1 MVIIDNST
9 NDAREGFASVMADD
23 DITLK
28 AKGLFAFLFSRE
40 GEHMTLDR
48 VLDSTAESV
57 SAVRGAIKELEAAGY
72 LTRTRRDDGS
82 RFAVYDWV
90 LRL

>member
-1 MVIIDNST
+1 MVIIDNNT
-9 NDAREGFASVMADD
+9 NDAREGFASVMEDD

-40 GEHMTLDR
+40 GEHMTLEK
-48 VLDSTAESV
+48 VLDSTSESV
-57 SAVRGAIKELEAAGY
+57 SAVRAGIKELEGAGY

>member
-1 MVIIDNST
+1 MAVIVST
-9 NDAREGFASVMADD
+9 SDSIGGFSSVMSND

-48 VLDSTAESV
+48 LLDNTAESA
-57 SAVRGAIKELEAAGY
+57 SAVRAAIKELEGAGY
-72 LTRTRRDDGS
+72 LDRIRRTEGGHAS
-82 RFAVYDWV
+82 YDWI
-90 LRL
+90 LTI

>member
-40 GEHMTLDR
+40 GEHMTLET
-48 VLDSTAESV
+48 VLENTSESV
-57 SAVRGAIKELEAAGY
+57 SAVRAAVKELEAAGY
-72 LTRTRRDDGS
+72 LSRKRLDGTRY
-82 RFAVYDWV
+82 AEYDWV
-90 LRL
+90 LSL